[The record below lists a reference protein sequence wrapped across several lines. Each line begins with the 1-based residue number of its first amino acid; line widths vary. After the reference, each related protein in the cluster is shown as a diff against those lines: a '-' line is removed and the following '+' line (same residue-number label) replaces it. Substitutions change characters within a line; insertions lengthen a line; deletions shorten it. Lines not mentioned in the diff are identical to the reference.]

1 MAGKTAVVVGAGI
14 VGVSVALWVQRSGH
28 HVILLDRDEPGMGTS
43 YGNACTFADYGCIP
57 INSPG
62 LFTRLPSLLWS
73 GESPLRLDLFHALRH
88 FRWTLDFLRHCAP
101 SRVDR
106 IIHALGA
113 LLSRIDDGLDPLVAD
128 SGAESLLRRS
138 GCIYAYET
146 RKAYERDLE
155 SHRKRAAQGA
165 GLRNPRRSA
174 AAGTGTGARHRLLPR
189 PAVSG
194 HKARHQPESPRGPVH
209 AAFRSPG
216 EASSGKPAQP
226 PWSRACR
233 VILENGERIP
243 ADTVV
248 ICAGAF
254 SSSIHGAGT
263 RQLPLDVERGY
274 HVQFS
279 GLESLLGGPVG
290 WAEGGFYAT
299 PTSEGLRCAGTVEIA
314 SLDRP
319 PTPERIAYLTRSAK
333 RMFRLEEEP
342 TQSWLGFR
350 PTFPDA
356 LPVIGPSPASPDI
369 LLAFGHQHLGLT
381 LAGITGMLISELMDG
396 RQPSVDI
403 APYAPGR
410 FA

>member
-73 GESPLRLDLFHALRH
+73 GESPLRLDLFHALHH

-113 LLSRIDDGLDPLVAD
+113 LLSRVDDGLDPLVAD

-155 SHRKRAAQGA
+155 SHRKRSAQGA
-165 GLRNPRRSA
+165 VFETLDGRQLRELEPALGIDFYRALRFQ
-174 AAGTGTGARHRLLPR
+174 GTRHVTSPKALVDRYMQHFGARGGVFRQACAT
-189 PAVSG
+189 AVE
-194 HKARHQPESPRGPVH
+194 PD
-209 AAFRSPG
+209 
-216 EASSGKPAQP
+216 
-226 PWSRACR
+226 CR
-233 VILENGERIP
+233 VILENGEHIP
-243 ADTVV
+243 ADKVV

-254 SSSIHGAGT
+254 SRSIHGAGT

-381 LAGITGMLISELMDG
+381 LAGITGMLISELVDG

>member
-73 GESPLRLDLFHALRH
+73 RESPLRLDLFHALHH
-88 FRWTLDFLRHCAP
+88 FRWTLDFLRNCTH

-113 LLSRIDDGLDPLVAD
+113 LLSRTDDGLDPLVAD

-146 RKAYERDLE
+146 RRLYEKDLQ
-155 SHRKRAAQGA
+155 SHRRRAAQGA
-165 GLRNPRRSA
+165 VFDTLDGRQLRELEPALGIDFYRALRFQGTRHVTSPKALVDRYMQHFSA
-174 AAGTGTGARHRLLPR
+174 RGGVFRQACAT
-189 PAVSG
+189 AV
-194 HKARHQPESPRGPVH
+194 E
-209 AAFRSPG
+209 PG
-216 EASSGKPAQP
+216 
-226 PWSRACR
+226 CR

-243 ADTVV
+243 ADAVV

-254 SSSIHGAGT
+254 SKSVHGAGT

-319 PTPERIAYLTRSAK
+319 PTPERVAYLTRNAK

-381 LAGITGMLISELMDG
+381 LAGVTGMLISELVDG

>member
-146 RKAYERDLE
+146 RRLYEKDLQ
-155 SHRKRAAQGA
+155 SHRRRAAQGA
-165 GLRNPRRSA
+165 VFDTLDGRQLRELEPALGIDFYRALRFQ
-174 AAGTGTGARHRLLPR
+174 GTRHVTSPKALVDRYMQHFIARGGVFRQACAT
-189 PAVSG
+189 AV
-194 HKARHQPESPRGPVH
+194 E
-209 AAFRSPG
+209 PG
-216 EASSGKPAQP
+216 
-226 PWSRACR
+226 CR

-254 SSSIHGAGT
+254 SRSIHGAGT

-319 PTPERIAYLTRSAK
+319 PTPERVAYLARSAK

-381 LAGITGMLISELMDG
+381 LAGVTGMLISELVDG